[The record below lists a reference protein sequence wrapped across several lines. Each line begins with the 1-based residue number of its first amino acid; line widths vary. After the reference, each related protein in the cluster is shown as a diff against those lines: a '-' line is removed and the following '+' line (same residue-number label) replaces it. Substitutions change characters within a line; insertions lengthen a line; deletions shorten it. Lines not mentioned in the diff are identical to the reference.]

1 MGKVA
6 YVGNVH
12 YAKGI
17 YIGVIM
23 DHATDGKND
32 GESGCGIVRRQSLM
46 AAIVTFQ
53 HQRAPNGDPHCY

>member
-12 YAKGI
+12 YAKGM

-46 AAIVTFQ
+46 AAMVWE
-53 HQRAPNGDPHCY
+53 